1 MSHFTTCSSV
11 RAGGA
16 HREGGG
22 DVYRNTSELG
32 KLQVDADYVQTLLPE
47 TDAEKTQ
54 SILQDH

>member
-1 MSHFTTCSSV
+1 M

-32 KLQVDADYVQTLLPE
+32 KLQVDVQTLPPE

>member
-1 MSHFTTCSSV
+1 M

-32 KLQVDADYVQTLLPE
+32 KLQVDADYVQTLPPE
-47 TDAEKTQ
+47 TDAEK
-54 SILQDH
+54 SILQDHYNNNCYY